1 MNTTRFIEASTLVSI
16 GAFCAAAIL
25 SISLQG
31 AHAAVA
37 THSVAQNA
45 VVQLAPV
52 TIVGKRLTA
61 AERADMIRAQNTT
74 QSKMI

>member
-25 SISLQG
+25 SVSLQG
-31 AHAAVA
+31 VHAAA
-37 THSVAQNA
+37 TARSVAQNP

-61 AERADMIRAQNTT
+61 AEKADMIKAQNAS

>member
-1 MNTTRFIEASTLVSI
+1 MNTTRFIEASTLATI
-16 GAFCAAAIL
+16 AGFCAAAIL

-31 AHAAVA
+31 AHAASA
-37 THSVAQNA
+37 AHSVAQNS

-61 AERADMIRAQNTT
+61 AERAEMIKAQNANA
-74 QSKMI
+74 SKMI

>member
-1 MNTTRFIEASTLVSI
+1 MNTTRFIEASTLTAI
-16 GAFCAAAIL
+16 AGFCAAAIL

-31 AHAAVA
+31 AHAASA
-37 THSVAQNA
+37 ARSVAQNS

-61 AERADMIRAQNTT
+61 AEKAEMIKENAST
-74 QSKMI
+74 SKMI